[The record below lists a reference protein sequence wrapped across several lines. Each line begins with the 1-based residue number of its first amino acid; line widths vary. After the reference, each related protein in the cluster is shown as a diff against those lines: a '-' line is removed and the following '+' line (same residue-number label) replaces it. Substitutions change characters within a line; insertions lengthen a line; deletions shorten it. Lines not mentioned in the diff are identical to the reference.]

1 MKPASGY
8 AFGPKASTQVAIAA
22 VSSAMARGGITQAGQ
37 IFLFLSTHFHQHID
51 ECLRAVVAISGSMNV
66 VGASAAGVF
75 TEQDWSLDSPAAA
88 ALVLPLDYPTQQRN
102 SHLAL
107 AAPNAINQFW
117 LNDGTLKF
125 GGIAGDAT
133 GQGQYAL
140 WQAAQQR
147 FSYIQIPLEARSTV
161 ISEGSMPLGGEYT
174 ITASQGLCLETLD
187 HQAALSTLG
196 PHLARYPQEVLL
208 AKIWLDNTQTTPSW
222 IPVIGT
228 DLAKGTVMLA
238 HELPIGAKLCWG
250 HFNAYAASQELAQ
263 QIMLNLAGKP
273 QPKWALAF
281 SSHRRAMAA
290 DGLSEP
296 DWTTLRTT
304 LPDVPFAGFYGNGQI
319 IPAPKA
325 HPQIDKLNRIVDNS
339 VLLALFD

>member
-22 VSSAMARGGITQAGQ
+22 VSSAMARGGISQAGQ
-37 IFLFLSTHFHQHID
+37 IFLFLSTHFQHQID
-51 ECLRAVVAISGSMNV
+51 DCLRAIVGISGCINV
-66 VGASAAGVF
+66 AGASAAGVF

-88 ALVLPLDYPTQQRN
+88 ALVLPPDYPVQKRN

-117 LNDGTLKF
+117 LNDGSVKF

-133 GQGQYAL
+133 GQGHYAL

-147 FSYIQIPLEARSTV
+147 FSYIQIPLEARSMIV
-161 ISEGSMPLGGEYT
+161 SEGVKTLSPSYT
-174 ITASQGLCLETLD
+174 ITGCQGLILESLDHRPALETL
-187 HQAALSTLG
+187 G
-196 PHLARYPQEVLL
+196 PLLARYPQESLL
-208 AKIWLDNTQTTPSW
+208 AQIEPGPHIQRPTPHW

-228 DLAKGTVMLA
+228 DLSRGSVMLA
-238 HELPIGAKLCWG
+238 HELEAGSNLCWG
-250 HFNAYAASQELAQ
+250 HFDAASASDELARKIIHQ
-263 QIMLNLAGKP
+263 LAGKP
-273 QPKWALAF
+273 QPRWALAF

-290 DGLSEP
+290 DGLREP
-296 DWTTLRTT
+296 DWDVLRKT

-319 IPAPKA
+319 IPLSSV
-325 HPQIDKLNRIVDNS
+325 DKLNGIVDNS

>member
-1 MKPASGY
+1 
-8 AFGPKASTQVAIAA
+8 
-22 VSSAMARGGITQAGQ
+22 MARGGLTQAGKV
-37 IFLFLSTHFHQHID
+37 FLFLSTHFHQQID
-51 ECLRAVVAISGSMNV
+51 ECLRAVVAISGSMDV

-88 ALVLPLDYPTQQRN
+88 ALVLPPDFPAQMRN

-117 LNDGTLKF
+117 LNDGALKF
-125 GGIAGDAT
+125 GGVAGDAT
-133 GQGQYAL
+133 GLGHYAL

-147 FSYIQIPLEARSTV
+147 FSFIQIPLEARNIIV
-161 ISEGSMPLGGEYT
+161 SEGTQSLGAYFT
-174 ITASQGLCLETLD
+174 ITASQGLVLESLD
-187 HQAALSTLG
+187 GRPALDTLG
-196 PHLARYPQEVLL
+196 PYLAQYPQEALL
-208 AKIWLDNTQTTPSW
+208 AQISNAAQSW

-228 DLAKGTVMLA
+228 DLSRGSVMLA
-238 HELPIGAKLCWG
+238 HELFVGEQLRWG
-250 HFNAYAASQELAQ
+250 HFNAKAASDELAQ
-263 QIMLNLAGKP
+263 QIMLQLAGKP

-281 SSHRRAMAA
+281 SSHRRVMTG

-296 DWTTLRTT
+296 DWNVMRKT

-319 IPAPKA
+319 IPPPN
-325 HPQIDKLNRIVDNS
+325 HHQPIDKLNRIVDNS